1 MMKTVE
7 CFNCGAG
14 ISRHERACPY
24 CGASNRDYQ
33 TSIGEVN
40 ALLEKALSAFQRG
53 RYAAA
58 IDSCSQ
64 VISLDPGV
72 FNAYF
77 YLASSLA
84 SLERYK
90 EAIQAMKKAQALQPG
105 NAAIHLN
112 LGVLYKKEGEKTEAR
127 KYLEKALK
135 LADAD
140 KHINNRAQVKQNIK
154 KELRSLKRWGLF

>member
-1 MMKTVE
+1 MKTVE
-7 CFNCGAG
+7 CFNCGAN
-14 ISRHERACPY
+14 ISCHNQACPY
-24 CGASNRDYQ
+24 CGTTNPDFQ
-33 TSIGEVN
+33 TPIDEVN
-40 ALLEKALSAFQRG
+40 ALLEKAMTAFQRE
-53 RYAAA
+53 RHAEA
-58 IDSCSQ
+58 IDYYNQ
-64 VISLDPGV
+64 VIVLDPGV

-77 YLASSLA
+77 YLASSLT

-112 LGVLYKKEGEKTEAR
+112 LGVLYKKEGEKAEAR

-135 LADAD
+135 LVDAD
-140 KHINNRAQVKQNIK
+140 RYINNRSQVKQHIK

>member
-1 MMKTVE
+1 M
-7 CFNCGAG
+7 
-14 ISRHERACPY
+14 
-24 CGASNRDYQ
+24 
-33 TSIGEVN
+33 N